1 MTKVAVFSDV
11 HGNRPALERFISTI
25 KDIGATRSIFLGDA
39 IGYIPDPT
47 VLNLLLSIESLEVC
61 ILGNHEQSYFENI
74 LSPGIEGNFHAIAM
88 SEIEES
94 TIEKVGKW
102 PTSAFLPFGS
112 YKCLFVHG
120 TIENPTSGYCYPDS
134 AINESEFDFVF
145 MGNTHRPFIR
155 KAGSSTYVNVGSI
168 GLPRD
173 DGRYESFC
181 IFEPE
186 QGTVEIHRFS
196 IEYSNME
203 LIKTFPE
210 ITDEVKSVFNRR
222 DPSLKPG
229 MPIRRNP

>member
-1 MTKVAVFSDV
+1 M
-11 HGNRPALERFISTI
+11 
-25 KDIGATRSIFLGDA
+25 
-39 IGYIPDPT
+39 
-47 VLNLLLSIESLEVC
+47 
-61 ILGNHEQSYFENI
+61 
-74 LSPGIEGNFHAIAM
+74 
-88 SEIEES
+88 
-94 TIEKVGKW
+94 
-102 PTSAFLPFGS
+102 
-112 YKCLFVHG
+112 
-120 TIENPTSGYCYPDS
+120 
-134 AINESEFDFVF
+134 F

-173 DGRYESFC
+173 DGRYASFC